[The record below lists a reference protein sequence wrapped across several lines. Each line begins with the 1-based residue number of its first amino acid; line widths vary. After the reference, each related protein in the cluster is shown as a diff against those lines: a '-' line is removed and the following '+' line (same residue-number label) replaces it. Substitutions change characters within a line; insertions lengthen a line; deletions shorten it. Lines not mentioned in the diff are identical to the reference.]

1 MKFESRYSRL
11 DRALHRL
18 AFSTIEVQK
27 GLADLEDRVY
37 AGQLARIETGPPVF
51 ITSLPRAGTTLLL
64 GVLASS
70 GTFGSHIYRDLP
82 FLLIP
87 LLWNTISGGARR
99 RDERLV
105 ERAHQDGMT
114 IGYDSNEA
122 FEEVLWQAYWPQKYL
137 EDRILPW
144 EASDRDPHDEFN
156 GFFKSHLRKLL
167 LLRSAARYISKNNAN
182 VSRIPALVTRFPDG
196 RVLVPFRSPIDHA
209 VSMWRQHQN
218 FTQIHTKEPFARKYM
233 ADLGHFDFGA
243 NLRPI
248 DFGGWIDDE
257 CVEPPDKVEFWLR
270 YWCSAFESL
279 LSAELPSQLAFV
291 DYDHLC
297 VEPATGLR
305 RICDLLE
312 LTDLDVPTAAD
323 RFRPS
328 NSYEHMKQDLPQG
341 LTERAAQIYFEL
353 QQAAI
358 N

>member
-1 MKFESRYSRL
+1 MKSESRYSRL

-27 GLADLEDRVY
+27 GLADLEDRMY
-37 AGQLARIETGPPVF
+37 AGRLERMEAGPPVF

-64 GVLASS
+64 DVLAST

-87 LLWNTISGGARR
+87 LLWNAISGGGRR
-99 RDERLV
+99 KDERLI
-105 ERAHQDGMT
+105 ERAHGDGMT

-144 EASDRDPHDEFN
+144 EANDRDPHEEFN
-156 GFFKSHLRKLL
+156 GFFESHLRKLL
-167 LLRSAARYISKNNAN
+167 LLRNASRYISKNNAN
-182 VSRIPALVTRFPDG
+182 VSRIPALVARFPDG
-196 RVLVPFRSPIDHA
+196 QVLVPFRNPVDHA

-218 FTQIHTKEPFARKYM
+218 FTQMHAAEPFARQYM

-248 DFGGWIDDE
+248 DFGGWLDDE
-257 CVEPPDKVEFWLR
+257 SVEPPEKVEFWLR
-270 YWCSAFESL
+270 YWRSAFESL
-279 LSAELPSQLAFV
+279 LSAKLPSQVTFV
-291 DYDHLC
+291 NYDRLC
-297 VEPATGLR
+297 VEPVTGLR

-312 LTDLDVPTAAD
+312 LADLDVAIEAG

-328 NSYEHMKQDLPQG
+328 NTYEHVGQDMPQG
-341 LTERAAQIYFEL
+341 LIEGATRLHLEL
-353 QQAAI
+353 EGMAI